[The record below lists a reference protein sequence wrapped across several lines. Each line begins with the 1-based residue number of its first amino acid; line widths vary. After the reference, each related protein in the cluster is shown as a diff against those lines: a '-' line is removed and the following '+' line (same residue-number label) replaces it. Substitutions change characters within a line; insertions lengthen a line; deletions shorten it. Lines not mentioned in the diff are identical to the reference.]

1 MRLDAELKSEND
13 AETVNHLKK
22 AQTLRKNLRVIA
34 IGTIE
39 FISQL
44 FNVGFLKIRVIE
56 LCMKSILGKG
66 KNSTEHD
73 VECFCVLLTNIGQN
87 LEATLKG
94 AEIIEE
100 NLEILEQIVDSH
112 EDTFDL
118 KTRCLILEVFE
129 LRANHWTPRRPEQD
143 SPAQVQAKE
152 VTELIERE
160 RETREFLKEV
170 DDVVGKLKREK
181 MLDFMNCFMG
191 AQFTEERLAGLVNV
205 MFERA
210 LASPETS
217 MFAIVCNGLG
227 YISAETVTEQS
238 DQMMATFRDFL
249 LRLIRHEVDVVRHK
263 ASEFRTILMRLEILK
278 QEEVKTKVEQLK
290 EVIENDIRLASRA
303 AAVATFIGELYN
315 AKFFES
321 RFIFDEVFIVLV
333 DPQFISN
340 TTIECFVKLVKT
352 CGIKMLTEKN
362 RNVLMKETLMRLL
375 AAAEKITIT
384 EKSKFLIKDIL
395 NFSRFQ
401 LKLEVST
408 HFEQEVLISPQLVFH
423 WSSKLLDL
431 NSQSTARGGSKRS
444 RKVYNIN
451 DSDDKK
457 FEAQLFIPTAVPPMN
472 HFTKI
477 SPSNVS

>member
-1 MRLDAELKSEND
+1 MRLDEELESESD
-13 AETVNHLKK
+13 AETVKHLKN
-22 AQTLRKNLRVIA
+22 AQMYRTNLRELS
-34 IGTIE
+34 IGTIK

-44 FNVGFLKIRVIE
+44 FNVGFLKSRVIE
-56 LCMKSILGKG
+56 LCMKSLLGKG

-73 VECFCVLLTNIGQN
+73 VECFCVLLTNIGEN
-87 LEATLKG
+87 LETAPKG

-100 NLEILEQIVDSH
+100 NLEIMEQIVDSQG
-112 EDTFDL
+112 DTFVL
-118 KTRCLILEVFE
+118 KTRCLILDVFE
-129 LRANHWTPRRPEQD
+129 LRANHWTPVGPEQV
-143 SPAQVQAKE
+143 SPPKIQAKE
-152 VTELIERE
+152 VTEMFERK

-170 DDVVGKLKREK
+170 NDVVGKLKREK
-181 MLDFMNCFMG
+181 MLDFINCFVG
-191 AQFTEERLAGLVNV
+191 AQFSKDRLDGLVHII
-205 MFERA
+205 FEKA
-210 LASPETS
+210 ISSPETS

-227 YISAETVTEQS
+227 YICAEKITEQG
-238 DQMMATFRDFL
+238 DHMMPTFRDFL

-263 ASEFRTILMRLEILK
+263 ASDFRTILMRLEILK
-278 QEEVKTKVEQLK
+278 QEEVKTAVEQLK
-290 EVIENDIRLASRA
+290 ELIENDIRLASRA

-352 CGIKMLTEKN
+352 CGIKMITEKN
-362 RNVLMKETLMRLL
+362 RSVLMKETLMRLL

-384 EKSKFLIKDIL
+384 EKSKFLIKDVL

-401 LKLEVST
+401 LKLEVSNN
-408 HFEQEVLISPQLVFH
+408 FEETVLNSPQLNFH
-423 WSSKLLDL
+423 WSSKLLDW
-431 NSQSTARGGSKRS
+431 NSKSPARSGSKRS
-444 RKVYNIN
+444 KKVYNIN

-457 FEAQLFIPTAVPPMN
+457 FAARQFVPTAVPSMD
-472 HFTKI
+472 HFTRI